1 MQAYEFNEPDTRSK
15 LTDHFK
21 DSLPYN
27 IYSTQGTAGEG
38 RGGVA
43 VLVHNSMSHR
53 ILGKPSFPAHKRWM
67 TITIATPDPGQG
79 RVD

>member
-1 MQAYEFNEPDTRSK
+1 MHANELNEPNARSK
-15 LTDHFK
+15 LTDQFNN
-21 DSLPYN
+21 SLPYN

-53 ILGKPSFPAHKRWM
+53 IIGKPFFNNNDFIPTKAL
-67 TITIATPDPGQG
+67 D
-79 RVD
+79 